1 VKLEEVWSI
10 YRREHLGG
18 TIAQRRADVAW
29 KQMEPMFGKLPV
41 SLLSPSAI
49 EAYRRSRAVSNSTIR
64 RELVLLVAALHW
76 SQRTGRLKS
85 VPMIP
90 LPAESSPRVRF
101 LTQEE
106 LNRLVRAAD
115 NHSLGVFV
123 RLAILTGQRKSALL
137 ELTWDRVDLRERVIR
152 FADAQDSLQAR
163 RKGRGAVPLT
173 PALETL
179 LRGSQGPGNRI
190 LDSTGFRNRWEAAV
204 EEAGLPGVTPHVLR
218 HTTATLL
225 CQKGVPL
232 LEISRLLGHRDS
244 RTTER
249 VYVTFTP
256 GYLSNAMS
264 QMEGVL
270 A

>member
-1 VKLEEVWSI
+1 VKIEEVWSV

-18 TIAQRRADVAW
+18 TVAQRRADVAW
-29 KQMEPMFGKLPV
+29 RQMEPYFGKLPV
-41 SLLSPSAI
+41 SSLSPAYISV
-49 EAYRRSRAVSNSTIR
+49 YRRSRAASNSTIR

-76 SQRTGRLKS
+76 SQRTGRLKT
-85 VPMIP
+85 VPLVP
-90 LPAESSPRVRF
+90 LPAESSPRIRF
-101 LTQEE
+101 LDQEE

-115 NHSLGVFV
+115 NHSLGAFV

-137 ELTWDRVDLRERVIR
+137 ELTWDRVDFRERVIR

-163 RKGRGAVPLT
+163 RKGRGSVPLT
-173 PALETL
+173 PALESL
-179 LRGSQGPGNRI
+179 LGANAGQGGAI

-225 CQKGVPL
+225 CQRGVPL
-232 LEISRLLGHRDS
+232 LEISKLLGHKDS

-264 QMEGVL
+264 QIEGVL